1 MNVLLV
7 GSGGREH
14 ALAWKVCQ
22 SKRLEKL
29 YCAPGNAGIA
39 QLAECVPIAVT
50 DIDAMVTFAKKEKI
64 DLVIVAPDDPL
75 SMGMVDAFQAAG
87 IAAFG
92 PNQAAARIESSKVF
106 SKNLM
111 RKYHVPT
118 AGYQTF
124 TDADQALRFLD
135 SYESYPIVV
144 KADGLALGKGVLI
157 CENKQQAQEAIQMC
171 MIDKVF
177 GDAGNTVLVE
187 EFIEGPEMSILAF
200 ADGET
205 IVPMISA
212 QDHKRIF
219 DGDQGPNTGGM
230 GTFAPSPEMTP
241 GLAKFFEENIMWP
254 TMKAMEKE
262 GCPFSGVLYFGLML
276 TKDGPKV
283 LEYNARFGDPETQ
296 VVLPLLETDLLDIME
311 AVVEKRLDKQPIVW
325 KDEAAVC
332 VVLASAGYPG
342 AYQKGTPIQ
351 GVESLENEKNIFLF
365 HAGTDEKEDVFV
377 TNGGRVLGVT
387 AVARTLEQA
396 AEYAYK
402 AVDQISF
409 DGMQYRTDISKK
421 G

>member
-14 ALAWKVCQ
+14 AIAWKVCQ

-39 QLAECVPIAVT
+39 QLAECVPIAAT
-50 DIDAMVTFAKKEKI
+50 DIEAMVAFAKKEKI

-75 SMGMVDAFQAAG
+75 SMGMVDAMQATG

-106 SKNLM
+106 AKDLM
-111 RKYHVPT
+111 KKYGIPT
-118 AGYQTF
+118 AGYRIF
-124 TDADQALRFLD
+124 TDSDQALQFLENSAD
-135 SYESYPIVV
+135 YPIVI

-157 CENKQQAQEAIQMC
+157 CGNKQEAKEAIQMC
-171 MIDKVF
+171 MVDKAF
-177 GDAGNTVLVE
+177 GDAGDTVLVE
-187 EFIEGPEMSILAF
+187 DFIQGPEMSILAF
-200 ADGET
+200 ADGKT

-219 DGDQGPNTGGM
+219 DGDHGPNTGGM
-230 GTFAPSPEMTP
+230 GTFAPSPKMTP
-241 GLAKFFEENIMWP
+241 ELEQFFEEQIMWP
-254 TMKAMEKE
+254 TMKAMEQE
-262 GCPFSGVLYFGLML
+262 GCSFSGVLYFGLML
-276 TKDGPKV
+276 TENGPKV

-311 AVVEKRLDKQPIVW
+311 AVVEKRLDHQSIVW
-325 KDEAAVC
+325 KNEFAVC

-342 AYQKGTPIQ
+342 AYKKGIPIQ
-351 GVESLENEKNIFLF
+351 GLEYLQDKKNILAF
-365 HAGTDEKEDVFV
+365 HAGTDKRENEFV

-387 AVARTLEQA
+387 AVAPTLDQA
-396 AEYAYK
+396 AKQAYQ
-402 AVDQISF
+402 AIDQIF
-409 DGMQYRTDISKK
+409 FEGMQYRTDISKK
-421 G
+421 